1 MKKMNKLIRLANATL
16 ALTLAVGATSLF
28 ANQDAGAVQPAPM
41 ARVDNLTSEAF
52 RALVSG
58 NIDRT
63 SELLKSATERS
74 NDPSVAQMALW
85 VNQFQQQRADFAA
98 ERKKQFD
105 KEVELVHKL
114 IEAGKAS
121 FALNRANVAYTLA
134 EDKGAFRKLDW
145 VDSLVRTTTTL
156 ANQFEANQQ
165 WFKAL
170 RVYSDLVVIE
180 PANPVW
186 KDKLKLATRRLSLL
200 AMYTPE
206 DFRKLSELETK
217 EREAADRIVN
227 PDAKPPS
234 TQPAD
239 EAEEGSAFKTD
250 WRDSLRN
257 VTMGMLIESLDD
269 ARTNYW
275 KDVNYRTLLR
285 GGLQGV
291 RALATTPGLEATF
304 PGLGNQAN
312 REKFVASIDEA
323 IKTVDDV
330 NRIASEQMLTRSIIV
345 TLKAMND
352 QTVKLPENVF
362 VHEFASGAFAELDPF
377 TGAIWPSELDEF
389 AKSTQGEFFG
399 VGIQISNDEAGN
411 LKVVSPLEDSPAWR
425 QGVRAGSIVTHINGK
440 SAKGV
445 TTTQA
450 VKFITG
456 PEGTSVTLRIRDPE
470 GVSKDF
476 TMNRERIKVASVK
489 SWFHQ
494 PGGKWDYFPD
504 PESKIAYLRITNFT
518 KSTAEE
524 LDRAISDLRAQGAR
538 ALILD
543 LRYNPGGLLQAATEV
558 SDLFLRKGVIVSTKA
573 DRAGAQAPP
582 PLMAS
587 DSKNDVDWPMV
598 VLVNQYS
605 ASASEIVSGA
615 LKDHNR
621 AWIVGE
627 RTFGK
632 GSVQMLYALANRTAY
647 LKLTTSHYYLPSD
660 RCIHR
665 EENSTVWGV
674 DPDFTVEM
682 TPKQMNDAI
691 EARTHMDVL
700 RREGE
705 AITPSTKP
713 ADANL
718 LERDA
723 QLNAALLLLRLQVAG
738 NFPDRAPALSAR

>member
-1 MKKMNKLIRLANATL
+1 MKKMNRLIRLANATL

-28 ANQDAGAVQPAPM
+28 ANQDATAAQPAPL

-74 NDPSVAQMALW
+74 SDPSVAQMALW
-85 VNQFQQQRADFAA
+85 VSQFQQQRADFAA

-114 IEAGKAS
+114 LEAGKES

-134 EDKGAFRKLDW
+134 EDKDAFRKLDW
-145 VDSLVRTTTTL
+145 VDSLIRTTTAL
-156 ANQFEANQQ
+156 AAQFESNQQ

-180 PANPVW
+180 PANPAW
-186 KDKLKLATRRLSLL
+186 KEKLKLATRRLSLL
-200 AMYTPE
+200 AMYTPD
-206 DFRKLSELETK
+206 DFRKLSDLETK

-234 TQPAD
+234 TQPA
-239 EAEEGSAFKTD
+239 EEEEENSFKTD

-257 VTMGMLIESLDD
+257 VTLGMLIESLDD

-275 KDVNYRTLLR
+275 KDVNYRMLLR
-285 GGLQGV
+285 GGLQGL
-291 RALATTPGLEATF
+291 RALATTPGLEGTF
-304 PGLGNQAN
+304 PGLANQAN
-312 REKFVASIDEA
+312 RDKFVAAIDEA
-323 IKTVDDV
+323 IKTVNDV

-345 TLKAMND
+345 SLKATND

-445 TTTQA
+445 TTSQA
-450 VKFITG
+450 VKIITG
-456 PEGTSVTLRIRDPE
+456 PEGTNVTLRIRDPE

-476 TMNRERIKVASVK
+476 TMTRERIKVASVK
-489 SWFHQ
+489 SWYHQ

-504 PESKIAYLRITNFT
+504 PENRIAYLRITNFT

-524 LDRAISDLRAQGAR
+524 LERAINDLRAQGAK

-558 SDLFLRKGVIVSTKA
+558 SDQFIRKGVIVSTKA
-573 DRAGAQAPP
+573 DRAGAQTPP
-582 PLMAS
+582 PLMAT

-660 RCIHR
+660 RNIHR

-674 DPDFTVEM
+674 DPDFVVEM

-691 EARTHMDVL
+691 EARSQMDVL

-705 AITPSTKP
+705 DMAPATKP
-713 ADANL
+713 ADKNL
-718 LERDA
+718 LDRDA
-723 QLNAALLLLRLQVAG
+723 QLHAALLLLRLQIAG